1 MAEDPRKY
9 GRLVWSDN
17 IQLDT
22 IGRYLGRFV
31 EADRPTAP
39 QEGQE
44 LLDIQS
50 LTFYKYNGEAWV
62 EMSSAFLGRY
72 TSDNQPTADDE
83 LATGKLIY
91 REDIDEFR
99 IWSGTEWVTIGVAGA
114 GGGFQIIRRN
124 DFDYNA
130 EPNDTVFREDDDTVW
145 LYDAENDQWLIMAS
159 ARGSF
164 RGEFTEFPS
173 DSALPNGRMQGD
185 TVYRSDLGE
194 LYFWDGQYWIEV

>member
-1 MAEDPRKY
+1 MADPREY

-17 IQLDT
+17 IQLDS

-31 EADRPTAP
+31 ENDRPTAP

-44 LLDIQS
+44 ILDISS

-72 TSDNQPTADDE
+72 DSDNQPTATDE
-83 LATGKLIY
+83 PATGKIIY

-99 IWSGTEWVTIGVAGA
+99 IWSGAEWVTIGIAGA
-114 GGGFQIIRRN
+114 GGGFQIIRRT

-130 EPNDTVFREDDDTVW
+130 EPNDTVFRTDDNTVW
-145 LYDAENDQWLIMAS
+145 LYDSENDQWLLMAS
-159 ARGSF
+159 IRGSF
-164 RGEFTEFPS
+164 RGEFTSFPTDS
-173 DSALPNGRMQGD
+173 DLPNGRIQGD